1 MGTKKIKCPKC
12 KRMGTLRLREK
23 GKNALVMSHY
33 DHNLYKKNK
42 NKGTRSCYIGSCRRP
57 TRELFLKYTIYDKQ
71 SPEYI
76 AFEQEIGKIR
86 NLLLN
91 TPKQGEIHL
100 ATEQETMVGI
110 LYNLVKLHTFE
121 KRMFQEAKDGI
132 EWTGI
137 KCKVCNTS
145 HTIKV
150 FARKRRTTYLEHH
163 LGQPYL
169 QWKLSSAAESTWQ
182 GHGPNEYKR
191 LIYHSNYD
199 AKGFHMFNGLDSTII

>member
-1 MGTKKIKCPKC
+1 MGTKKIKCSKC

-71 SPEYI
+71 SPEFI
-76 AFEQEIGKIR
+76 AFEREIGKIR
-86 NLLLN
+86 KSLLN
-91 TPKQGEIHL
+91 TPKQGEIQFT
-100 ATEQETMVGI
+100 TEQETMVGI
-110 LYNLVKLHTFE
+110 LCNLVKLHTFE
-121 KRMFQEAKDGI
+121 KRMFQKAKGGI

-150 FARKRRTTYLEHH
+150 FARKRRDAH
-163 LGQPYL
+163 LGRHLGRHYL
-169 QWKLSSAAESTWQ
+169 QWKLSSAAEST
-182 GHGPNEYKR
+182 
-191 LIYHSNYD
+191 
-199 AKGFHMFNGLDSTII
+199 